1 MTQELHN
8 LILKR
13 ENLLRKI
20 RDQPYN
26 QILNQK
32 YLNLKNLTANS
43 IKIAKQRFFQ
53 DKFETA
59 KSDPNKKWEFV
70 NTVLNRNSSKEDAP
84 SYLLLDG
91 EQITS
96 HQ

>member
-13 ENLLRKI
+13 ENLLWKI
-20 RDQPYN
+20 CDQPYN

-43 IKIAKQRFFQ
+43 IKIAKKQFFQ

-70 NTVLNRNSSKEDAP
+70 NTVFE
-84 SYLLLDG
+84 
-91 EQITS
+91 
-96 HQ
+96 